1 MPPLYWRKRLLGRRR
16 GSNRGFNKNQ
26 LRFVGLF
33 LMLGVGFMVA
43 EISLIQKLVLF
54 LGQPVLSL
62 AVLLFSLLLG
72 VGLGSIHS
80 GRLPRERISNGIAVV
95 SISIVAML
103 LSYTFLLPL
112 IFNQLLG
119 LDLAI
124 RSLAAVVMLT
134 PLGFLMGFPFPL
146 GIRLLKEMKI
156 ENHIPWMWGVNG
168 VGSVLGSAIA
178 VVIAISLGLT
188 EALLVA
194 AGCYFIIFLTFQK
207 FFDISN
213 RSTQRKF

>member
-1 MPPLYWRKRLLGRRR
+1 
-16 GSNRGFNKNQ
+16 
-26 LRFVGLF
+26 
-33 LMLGVGFMVA
+33 MLGVGFMVA